1 MSTHDRTGPGMHKGL
16 LTVIVAHAVCCGV
29 IFVAAVF
36 GSAGLAA
43 LVGFVRNPLVQGA
56 AFALL
61 LGVAVYTVRR
71 SIRKS
76 RMRAVEKSP

>member
-1 MSTHDRTGPGMHKGL
+1 MSKHDRSGLGMHKGL
-16 LTVIVAHAVCCGV
+16 LAVLVAHAVCCGT
-29 IFVAAVF
+29 IFVAVAF

-56 AFALL
+56 ALVLL
-61 LGVAVYTVRR
+61 LGVAAYTVRR
-71 SIRKS
+71 TIRKS